1 MFDDLKQGDRVIS
14 VLDDEDIS
22 RYTNLHKQLKEFEF
36 YKSKMARAFNK
47 FQAMQVMFWEDMMG
61 KHEMCESAGHRG
73 KVLTACKVDGKC
85 VIVERPAPKESMDD

>member
-1 MFDDLKQGDRVIS
+1 MFDDLKQGDKIIS
-14 VLDDEDIS
+14 ALDEGDVSKYID
-22 RYTNLHKQLKEFEF
+22 LHKQFKEFEH
-36 YKSKMARAFNK
+36 YKSKMTRAYNK

-85 VIVERPAPKESMDD
+85 VIVERPAPKDMDD